1 MSDFYF
7 LLLPVILLVAVVVIY
22 NGIIGKFNA
31 VDRAWA
37 SVLTQERQKNKI
49 IPHVEKLV
57 EEYKLHESSV
67 LADVTRLRNSIDELG
82 KQSSAA
88 PDTVRLAEAE
98 RHTASLLQGLKVAV
112 EAYPELKASDLYM
125 KLMAEI
131 SEQQEQIGAAL
142 RIFNRNV
149 EEFNNAI
156 QMFPGSLV
164 NSLLNHKQPVQSFT
178 DAEAQD
184 GFDYKPNL

>member
-1 MSDFYF
+1 MNDLFF
-7 LLLPVILLVAVVVIY
+7 LLVPVLLLIAVVVIY
-22 NGIIGKFNA
+22 NGIVGKFNA

-57 EEYKLHESSV
+57 EDYKLHESSV
-67 LADVTRLRNSIDELG
+67 LADVTRLRNSIAELA
-82 KQSSAA
+82 KPSSAT
-88 PDTVRLAEAE
+88 PDTAKLAQAE
-98 RHTASLLQGLKVAV
+98 KYTASLLQGLKVAV
-112 EAYPELKASDLYM
+112 EAYPELKASDLYL

-164 NSLLNHKQPVQSFT
+164 NSLLNHKQPLQSFT
-178 DAEAQD
+178 DSEAQA

>member
-1 MSDFYF
+1 MNDLFF
-7 LLLPVILLVAVVVIY
+7 LLVPVLLLIAVVIIY
-22 NGIIGKFNA
+22 NGIVGKFNA

-57 EEYKLHESSV
+57 EDYKLHESSV
-67 LADVTRLRNSIDELG
+67 LADVTRLRNSIAELANP
-82 KQSSAA
+82 SSAT
-88 PDTVRLAEAE
+88 PDTAKLAQAE
-98 RHTASLLQGLKVAV
+98 KYTASLLQGLKVAV
-112 EAYPELKASDLYM
+112 EAYPELKASDLYL

-164 NSLLNHKQPVQSFT
+164 NSLLNHKQPLQSFT
-178 DAEAQD
+178 DSEAQA

>member
-1 MSDFYF
+1 MSDLFF
-7 LLLPVILLVAVVVIY
+7 LLVPVLLLFAVIGIY
-22 NGIIGKFNA
+22 NGIVGKFNA

-49 IPHVEKLV
+49 IPYVEKLV

-67 LADVTRLRNSIDELG
+67 LADVTRLRNSIAELANP
-82 KQSSAA
+82 SSTT
-88 PDTVRLAEAE
+88 PDTAKLAQAE
-98 RHTASLLQGLKVAV
+98 KYTASLLQGLKVAV
-112 EAYPELKASDLYM
+112 EAYPELKASDLYL

-164 NSLLNHKQPVQSFT
+164 NSLLNHKQPLQSFT
-178 DAEAQD
+178 DSEAQA

>member
-1 MSDFYF
+1 MNDLFF
-7 LLLPVILLVAVVVIY
+7 LLVPVLLLITVVVIY
-22 NGIIGKFNA
+22 NGIVGKFNA

-57 EEYKLHESSV
+57 EDYKLHESSV
-67 LADVTRLRNSIDELG
+67 LADVTRLRNSIAELANP
-82 KQSSAA
+82 SSAT
-88 PDTVRLAEAE
+88 PDTAKLAQAE
-98 RHTASLLQGLKVAV
+98 KYTASLLQGLKVAV
-112 EAYPELKASDLYM
+112 EAYPELKASDLYL

-164 NSLLNHKQPVQSFT
+164 NSLLNHKQPLQSFT
-178 DAEAQD
+178 DSEAQA